1 MDWKNKFPEYVMKT
15 DDDIYIN
22 VPLLSRIL
30 FEETKTK
37 EQTEKKP
44 LLRGYIYITG
54 PMPILVRTHP

>member
-22 VPLLSRIL
+22 VPLLSRII

-37 EQTEKKP
+37 EQKEKKP

-54 PMPILVRTHP
+54 PMPILVRHP